1 MPGLPSACYA
11 SQAHLLEQ
19 VNSALDGITNE
30 IERGE
35 TANRAIREQQDSLKQ
50 ADPFAEAARIQ
61 RLMAAEPERAM
72 QALQQVNGLSQQAV
86 DGESLRLAEE
96 WQGLTIELDRWV
108 VGFEDTLSNS
118 RAPLTARFDALAADQ
133 GVHEPC
139 GEMYCLNQ
147 RGVELHNRIVEDWN
161 SSHDRLCLEQ
171 GRSQTGLIGRL
182 ERFRQFL
189 AIERLPFDVKAE
201 AAAQATAALVGQ
213 GATMEFL
220 EIAPWQAARDSL
232 QAVQRAFQL
241 RQGQPLRTEEYW
253 MKK

>member
-1 MPGLPSACYA
+1 
-11 SQAHLLEQ
+11 
-19 VNSALDGITNE
+19 
-30 IERGE
+30 
-35 TANRAIREQQDSLKQ
+35 
-50 ADPFAEAARIQ
+50 
-61 RLMAAEPERAM
+61 
-72 QALQQVNGLSQQAV
+72 
-86 DGESLRLAEE
+86 
-96 WQGLTIELDRWV
+96 
-108 VGFEDTLSNS
+108 
-118 RAPLTARFDALAADQ
+118 
-133 GVHEPC
+133 
-139 GEMYCLNQ
+139 MYGLNQ